1 MDNLIA
7 KPIETNSDEEQN
19 NTHSLLASTFEIVNL
34 KDSLNLIDD
43 LQKLSI
49 PQWDLQNGIF
59 RSYLKKISCQ
69 S

>member
-7 KPIETNSDEEQN
+7 KPIETNSDEVQN

>member
-59 RSYLKKISCQ
+59 RSCLKKISCQ